1 MDHIEILIK
10 LLIAHLL
17 GDFFFQPKSW
27 SDKRRKYRFRSIHL
41 YVHAAIHGLL
51 IYVLVGDFIVDDQ
64 YTFEVGGK
72 NKKQK
77 QIAGIEKSYIAADN
91 IEYNYQNRI
100 PLWLFSETFRRGL
113 FVDHCTSW

>member
-51 IYVLVGDFIVDDQ
+51 IYVLVGDWSGYLIPVIVTFSHFLIDLGKASVKERPALFIVDQGLHITVIFIIWITFYGDQ
-64 YTFEVGGK
+64 E
-72 NKKQK
+72 
-77 QIAGIEKSYIAADN
+77 
-91 IEYNYQNRI
+91 
-100 PLWLFSETFRRGL
+100 LFP
-113 FVDHCTSW
+113 